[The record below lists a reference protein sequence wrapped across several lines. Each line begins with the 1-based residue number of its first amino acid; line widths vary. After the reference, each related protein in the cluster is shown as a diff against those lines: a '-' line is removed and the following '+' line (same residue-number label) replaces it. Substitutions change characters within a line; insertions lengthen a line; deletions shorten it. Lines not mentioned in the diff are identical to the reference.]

1 MVDKNRKY
9 KCIRNYHSVII
20 VGWQVGLGLQLPP
33 PVDPPLVPGKAIV
46 ITLLTVTLV
55 WCYII
60 VGSNSRHSIVFN
72 FNLAENPALNCALF
86 ANEFVVK

>member
-1 MVDKNRKY
+1 MAGGVR
-9 KCIRNYHSVII
+9 VAI
-20 VGWQVGLGLQLPP
+20 VP

-55 WCYII
+55 WCDIT
-60 VGSNSRHSIVFN
+60 VRSNSRHGIVFNFN

-86 ANEFVVK
+86 VIEFVVK